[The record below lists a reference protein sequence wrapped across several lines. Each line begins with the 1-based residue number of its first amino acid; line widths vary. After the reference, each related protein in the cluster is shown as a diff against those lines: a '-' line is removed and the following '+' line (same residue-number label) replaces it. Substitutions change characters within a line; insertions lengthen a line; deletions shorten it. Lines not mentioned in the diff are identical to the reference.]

1 MKFISMLFII
11 FCLLQALNSS
21 TVGLNEQSLKDAAV
35 KTLKYARVYHQES
48 IKLEDKDNFN
58 DLKLNCPPLNINN
71 IEFRFDE
78 YGLLHIKFV
87 NLKATVTGK
96 YNYRFIFFGGVY
108 PFTAKLNNFNWE
120 QVFVVS
126 KKDLDNG
133 KLDIKFKPTEESKI
147 SYNMIIY
154 DDKNMVMT
162 NKNIKTPLPFHFVDN
177 IKNGLK
183 DLDFNSL
190 KNQLKKVAQLILET
204 LQSDLK

>member
-1 MKFISMLFII
+1 LTS
-11 FCLLQALNSS
+11 
-21 TVGLNEQSLKDAAV
+21 
-35 KTLKYARVYHQES
+35 
-48 IKLEDKDNFN
+48 
-58 DLKLNCPPLNINN
+58 NN
-71 IEFRFDE
+71 IQFRFDE

-96 YNYRFIFFGGVY
+96 FNCRVLFFRLDV

-126 KKDLDNG
+126 KTDLGNG
-133 KLDIKFKPTEESKI
+133 KLDIKFKHTEESKI

-154 DDKNMVMT
+154 NSKNMLMA
-162 NKNIKTPLPFHFVDN
+162 NTPNADR

-183 DLDFNSL
+183 DLDFTAL
-190 KNQLKKVAQLILET
+190 KNKLKKLTQLIFET